1 MERAVCNMKNGI
13 KAKST
18 NSFTN
23 MKRINTE
30 KKKKRDKIS

>member
-13 KAKST
+13 KSKST

-23 MKRINTE
+23 MKRINLIL
-30 KKKKRDKIS
+30 KKNEIK